1 MKLDEEILKGKQY
14 IDKLRLEYIE
24 NHTRFQERDELIAE
38 NNIEKR
44 DIKGYHGREIL
55 ELLQNAD
62 DAYQKSIDK
71 GEKPQCELKVTI
83 CYKGNVLTVTN
94 TGTCFDEAGIKA
106 IVQGNNS
113 PKSGKYIGNKGTG
126 FRSVLNW
133 AEKVRIFSGNY
144 NVEFSKEIAEKILEE
159 HKENPQIKKQIQK
172 NKNLYIPMLAV
183 PVYIENG
190 RYNDTTTIEV
200 VIDSMKLNDDFSVS
214 RQIENIDLRILLFL
228 PNISQIEIIT
238 DDNCIV
244 YRRNNNQGVAESI
257 TLEKIVDE
265 NVEMQEEFYL
275 YRKVITNAIE
285 EDEVLKDIQLSIAV
299 PLDMDTFMSR
309 YIYSYFPL
317 LDTESPFNCVLHASY
332 ALGDHRN
339 TVNVS
344 KENKKIIEEQLLFL
358 VEVANQF
365 VDKEQY
371 DIAYNL
377 LIPTNFSSNKWR
389 FTSPFA
395 KFELEDYY
403 LEILSE
409 QKIFRTVNDENIS
422 VKDKPKMI
430 SGNYPEFFRD
440 KGFEGLLNSLLDN
453 RMISLI
459 EILAKRK
466 EIDLYFE
473 ERELL
478 QIINSLSNDW
488 DIKKQVE
495 TFVWWNTR
503 YRKSIPNLLKTQE
516 DKWLKYQE
524 ECYFLIGDF
533 DEKGLPSWVKI
544 PALHKEYQ
552 QELFNMAEGVQEVIN
567 VRERDKEPQISRI
580 ICQNNIFPTINFKYR
595 DRSNIISTVNSS
607 VDTYN
612 KAIDFVKWLWG
623 NYRKEIDWNP
633 PGRTEGTRFK
643 YNFPNAR
650 DKSTQD
656 GEKLFW
662 GLQYNNFLAEK
673 LFDNSFGQFPQIEV
687 FNISVEESAAF
698 QEFISK
704 FGVRKYPVIEV
715 QNVYPLDSY
724 SNEYEN
730 EIKLHGDI
738 GCSTTVTCR
747 YRLPYIKN
755 LVDLLRKLSTRE
767 IVEWIIKDSELYV
780 CLSSPFYF
788 QNAKISYYGSRQQVE
803 RYYWDKIKNYILEV
817 FNEVRWIEIDG
828 KRYSPRQILQN
839 FRSRNN
845 QRFVGIVPVIGI
857 EMLEKIA
864 EELHVDIGVVQEIF
878 NKFSFGDKITD
889 LSSEDFYGLMLRL
902 PELDFS
908 RSAELSKAIYRII
921 EQPAFSR
928 KFENSDSKNRF
939 FVEGKILVKYKGQLQ
954 YVLAKNAYLP
964 SSKIISKKNV
974 PIVEKGQRTNNR
986 NFVTLFGCQEYTKEY
1001 TVDPGSVSISDA
1013 NSSFQQYY
1021 QDFKKYAR
1029 AYAEN
1034 NDNIEKY
1041 GKNLNINLVNRIT
1054 ILEVG
1059 NRITIDEEYMCIRDT
1074 MTNWYITVFD
1084 KEFDVNTVSEIIENI
1099 YTNIANTPG
1108 FEASKLGELF
1118 RTKDN
1123 SNREFLII
1131 KDFGSLSVI
1140 EDAFYQNEIR
1150 NNFIK
1155 VLKIIAPTYEID
1167 KILIDFENFFSIK
1180 NGACIIS
1187 LFREIGTD
1195 VEEFRNKGFV
1205 YNLDLLPYYCE
1216 VLKNFLQT
1224 EKRRFKDYLFTRAKS
1239 DDKLQKDF
1247 VSTVYR
1253 FEQFSITK
1261 YINSVMFSVEDKVVE
1276 TFGEW
1281 KTSEDVFSADD
1292 EYVKNYEKMNP
1303 QKLYEDEISNDVN
1316 AQQMIYFG
1324 KEKAFNEWLDL
1335 HKRLEER
1342 NNMPENPYS
1351 RYIGV
1356 IPKVNEVS
1364 YHQGASTTGG
1374 ANTGNRN
1381 NKSTGT
1387 YTQSHD
1393 EKRNRNKK
1401 ILGNKGELLVYNLLC
1416 KRVGKEKVFPRSEAF
1431 IELGIIKPGQ
1441 AVSGGYDI
1449 SYYGED
1455 GIEYFVEVKTGDG
1468 KSFIISPGE
1477 LQYAK
1482 DNAEK
1487 YKLIIVY
1494 DVDAEEP
1501 KCMEL
1506 PMRFWE
1512 DSKFRKREI
1521 VERIEFEF

>member
-14 IDKLRLEYIE
+14 IDKLRREYIE
-24 NHTRFQERDELIAE
+24 NHTRSQERDELIAE

-214 RQIENIDLRILLFL
+214 RQIENIDPRILLFL

-453 RMISLI
+453 RIISLI
-459 EILAKRK
+459 EILAKRE

-473 ERELL
+473 ENELL
-478 QIINSLSNDW
+478 HIINSRSNDW
-488 DIKKQVE
+488 DIKKHVE

-516 DKWLKYQE
+516 GKWLKYQE

-552 QELFNMAEGVQEVIN
+552 QELFNRAEGLQEVISI
-567 VRERDKEPQISRI
+567 RERDKEPQISRI

-623 NYRKEIDWNP
+623 NYRKEVDWNP
-633 PGRTEGTRFK
+633 PGRTEGAGFK
-643 YNFPNAR
+643 YIFPNMR
-650 DKSTQD
+650 DKSIQD
-656 GEKLFW
+656 SEKLYW
-662 GLQYNNFLAEK
+662 GSNYDNYLAEK
-673 LFDNSFGQFPQIEV
+673 LFDNTFAPFPSKDIFNVDIEDTV
-687 FNISVEESAAF
+687 AF
-698 QEFISK
+698 QEFVSK
-704 FGVRKYPVIEV
+704 FGVKRYPKIEM
-715 QNVYPLDSY
+715 QEVYPLDEY

-902 PELDFS
+902 QELDFS

-939 FVEGKILVKYKGQLQ
+939 FVDGKILVKYKGQLQ

-964 SSKIISKKNV
+964 SSKIISKMNV

-1001 TVDPGSVSISDA
+1001 TVDSGSVSISDA

-1021 QDFKKYAR
+1021 QEFKKYAR
-1029 AYAEN
+1029 AYGEN

-1041 GKNLNINLVNRIT
+1041 GKNLNITLVNRIA

-1059 NRITIDEEYMCIRDT
+1059 NRGTIDEEYMCIRDT
-1074 MTNWYITVFD
+1074 ITNWYITVFD

-1123 SNREFLII
+1123 SNREFLIR

-1140 EDAFYQNEIR
+1140 EDASYQNEIR

-1167 KILIDFENFFSIK
+1167 KITIDFENFFSNK
-1180 NGACIIS
+1180 NGACIIN
-1187 LFREIGTD
+1187 LFKEIETD
-1195 VEEFRNKGFV
+1195 IEEFRNKGFV
-1205 YNLDLLPYYCE
+1205 YNLDLVPYFCE
-1216 VLKNFLQT
+1216 VLKDFLQT
-1224 EKRRFKDYLFTRAKS
+1224 EKRRFKDYLFTRAKL

-1253 FEQFSITK
+1253 FEQFSISE
-1261 YINSVMFSVEDKVVE
+1261 YINSVMFSVENKVVE
-1276 TFGEW
+1276 KFGEW
-1281 KTSEDVFSADD
+1281 RTV
-1292 EYVKNYEKMNP
+1292 
-1303 QKLYEDEISNDVN
+1303 
-1316 AQQMIYFG
+1316 
-1324 KEKAFNEWLDL
+1324 
-1335 HKRLEER
+1335 
-1342 NNMPENPYS
+1342 
-1351 RYIGV
+1351 
-1356 IPKVNEVS
+1356 
-1364 YHQGASTTGG
+1364 
-1374 ANTGNRN
+1374 
-1381 NKSTGT
+1381 
-1387 YTQSHD
+1387 
-1393 EKRNRNKK
+1393 
-1401 ILGNKGELLVYNLLC
+1401 
-1416 KRVGKEKVFPRSEAF
+1416 
-1431 IELGIIKPGQ
+1431 
-1441 AVSGGYDI
+1441 
-1449 SYYGED
+1449 
-1455 GIEYFVEVKTGDG
+1455 
-1468 KSFIISPGE
+1468 
-1477 LQYAK
+1477 
-1482 DNAEK
+1482 
-1487 YKLIIVY
+1487 
-1494 DVDAEEP
+1494 
-1501 KCMEL
+1501 
-1506 PMRFWE
+1506 
-1512 DSKFRKREI
+1512 
-1521 VERIEFEF
+1521 

>member
-633 PGRTEGTRFK
+633 PGRTEGTRF
-643 YNFPNAR
+643 
-650 DKSTQD
+650 
-656 GEKLFW
+656 
-662 GLQYNNFLAEK
+662 
-673 LFDNSFGQFPQIEV
+673 I
-687 FNISVEESAAF
+687 
-698 QEFISK
+698 
-704 FGVRKYPVIEV
+704 
-715 QNVYPLDSY
+715 
-724 SNEYEN
+724 
-730 EIKLHGDI
+730 
-738 GCSTTVTCR
+738 
-747 YRLPYIKN
+747 
-755 LVDLLRKLSTRE
+755 
-767 IVEWIIKDSELYV
+767 
-780 CLSSPFYF
+780 
-788 QNAKISYYGSRQQVE
+788 
-803 RYYWDKIKNYILEV
+803 
-817 FNEVRWIEIDG
+817 
-828 KRYSPRQILQN
+828 
-839 FRSRNN
+839 
-845 QRFVGIVPVIGI
+845 
-857 EMLEKIA
+857 
-864 EELHVDIGVVQEIF
+864 
-878 NKFSFGDKITD
+878 
-889 LSSEDFYGLMLRL
+889 
-902 PELDFS
+902 
-908 RSAELSKAIYRII
+908 
-921 EQPAFSR
+921 
-928 KFENSDSKNRF
+928 
-939 FVEGKILVKYKGQLQ
+939 
-954 YVLAKNAYLP
+954 
-964 SSKIISKKNV
+964 
-974 PIVEKGQRTNNR
+974 
-986 NFVTLFGCQEYTKEY
+986 
-1001 TVDPGSVSISDA
+1001 
-1013 NSSFQQYY
+1013 
-1021 QDFKKYAR
+1021 
-1029 AYAEN
+1029 
-1034 NDNIEKY
+1034 
-1041 GKNLNINLVNRIT
+1041 
-1054 ILEVG
+1054 
-1059 NRITIDEEYMCIRDT
+1059 
-1074 MTNWYITVFD
+1074 
-1084 KEFDVNTVSEIIENI
+1084 
-1099 YTNIANTPG
+1099 
-1108 FEASKLGELF
+1108 
-1118 RTKDN
+1118 
-1123 SNREFLII
+1123 
-1131 KDFGSLSVI
+1131 
-1140 EDAFYQNEIR
+1140 
-1150 NNFIK
+1150 
-1155 VLKIIAPTYEID
+1155 
-1167 KILIDFENFFSIK
+1167 
-1180 NGACIIS
+1180 
-1187 LFREIGTD
+1187 
-1195 VEEFRNKGFV
+1195 
-1205 YNLDLLPYYCE
+1205 
-1216 VLKNFLQT
+1216 
-1224 EKRRFKDYLFTRAKS
+1224 
-1239 DDKLQKDF
+1239 
-1247 VSTVYR
+1247 
-1253 FEQFSITK
+1253 
-1261 YINSVMFSVEDKVVE
+1261 
-1276 TFGEW
+1276 
-1281 KTSEDVFSADD
+1281 
-1292 EYVKNYEKMNP
+1292 
-1303 QKLYEDEISNDVN
+1303 
-1316 AQQMIYFG
+1316 
-1324 KEKAFNEWLDL
+1324 
-1335 HKRLEER
+1335 
-1342 NNMPENPYS
+1342 
-1351 RYIGV
+1351 
-1356 IPKVNEVS
+1356 
-1364 YHQGASTTGG
+1364 
-1374 ANTGNRN
+1374 
-1381 NKSTGT
+1381 
-1387 YTQSHD
+1387 
-1393 EKRNRNKK
+1393 
-1401 ILGNKGELLVYNLLC
+1401 
-1416 KRVGKEKVFPRSEAF
+1416 
-1431 IELGIIKPGQ
+1431 
-1441 AVSGGYDI
+1441 
-1449 SYYGED
+1449 
-1455 GIEYFVEVKTGDG
+1455 
-1468 KSFIISPGE
+1468 
-1477 LQYAK
+1477 
-1482 DNAEK
+1482 
-1487 YKLIIVY
+1487 
-1494 DVDAEEP
+1494 
-1501 KCMEL
+1501 
-1506 PMRFWE
+1506 
-1512 DSKFRKREI
+1512 
-1521 VERIEFEF
+1521 

>member
-14 IDKLRLEYIE
+14 IDKLRREYIE

-430 SGNYPEFFRD
+430 NGNYPEFFRD

-473 ERELL
+473 EKELL

-633 PGRTEGTRFK
+633 PGRTEGAGFK
-643 YNFPNAR
+643 YNFPNMR
-650 DKSTQD
+650 DKSIQD
-656 GEKLFW
+656 SEKLYW
-662 GLQYNNFLAEK
+662 GLNYDNFLAEK
-673 LFDNSFGQFPQIEV
+673 LFDNTFGPFPSKDI
-687 FNISVEESAAF
+687 FNVDIADVVAF

-704 FGVRKYPVIEV
+704 FGVKKYPKIEI
-715 QNVYPLDSY
+715 QEVYPLDGY
-724 SNEYEN
+724 SNECEK
-730 EIKLHGDI
+730 EIRLHGDL
-738 GCSTTVTCR
+738 GASTYFSCR

-755 LVDLLRKLSTRE
+755 LEDLLRKLSTLE
-767 IVEWIIKDSELYV
+767 IVEWIIRDQQIYAYL
-780 CLSSPFYF
+780 CNPFYF
-788 QNAKISYYGSRQQVE
+788 SDAKITYCGNLQQYYRE
-803 RYYWDKIKNYILEV
+803 YYDRIKNYILEV
-817 FNEVRWIEIDG
+817 FNEVRWIEING
-828 KRYSPRQILQN
+828 RKYSPRQIVQN
-839 FRSRNN
+839 FKTRNN
-845 QRFVGIVPVIGI
+845 QKFADVVPVINI
-857 EMLEKIA
+857 EMLEKITVS
-864 EELHVDIGVVQEIF
+864 LNVDFNQILDVF

-889 LSSEDFYGLMLRL
+889 LSSEDFYNLMLRL

-908 RSAELSKAIYRII
+908 HSTELSKAIYRII
-921 EQPAFSR
+921 EQPAFS
-928 KFENSDSKNRF
+928 KNFENSDSKNKF
-939 FVEGKILVKYKGQLQ
+939 FAEGKILVKFKGQLQ

-964 SSKIISKKNV
+964 SSKIISKKNL

-1001 TVDPGSVSISDA
+1001 SVDSGSVSISGA

-1021 QDFKKYAR
+1021 QEFKKYAR

-1041 GKNLNINLVNRIT
+1041 GKNLNITLVNRIV

-1059 NRITIDEEYMCIRDT
+1059 NRVTIDEEYMCIRDT
-1074 MTNWYITVFD
+1074 MTNWYITVFG

-1118 RTKDN
+1118 RTKDS
-1123 SNREFLII
+1123 SNREFLIK

-1140 EDAFYQNEIR
+1140 EDASYQNEIR

-1167 KILIDFENFFSIK
+1167 KITIDFENFFSNK

-1187 LFREIGTD
+1187 LFKEIETD
-1195 VEEFRNKGFV
+1195 IEEFRNKGFV
-1205 YNLDLLPYYCE
+1205 YNLDLLPYFCE
-1216 VLKNFLQT
+1216 VLKNFLQM
-1224 EKRRFKDYLFTRAKS
+1224 EKRRFKDYLFTRAKL

-1253 FEQFSITK
+1253 FEQFSIPE

-1281 KTSEDVFSADD
+1281 RTSENVFSADD

-1324 KEKAFNEWLDL
+1324 KEKAFNEWVES
-1335 HKRLEER
+1335 HKKLEER
-1342 NNMPENPYS
+1342 NNMSENPYS
-1351 RYIGV
+1351 RYIEV
-1356 IPKVNEVS
+1356 VPKVNEVS
-1364 YHQGASTTGG
+1364 YHQGTNDTGG

-1416 KRVGKEKVFPRSEAF
+1416 KRVGKENVFPRSEAF
-1431 IELGIIKPGQ
+1431 VELGIIKPGQ

>member
-1 MKLDEEILKGKQY
+1 M
-14 IDKLRLEYIE
+14 
-24 NHTRFQERDELIAE
+24 
-38 NNIEKR
+38 
-44 DIKGYHGREIL
+44 
-55 ELLQNAD
+55 
-62 DAYQKSIDK
+62 
-71 GEKPQCELKVTI
+71 
-83 CYKGNVLTVTN
+83 
-94 TGTCFDEAGIKA
+94 
-106 IVQGNNS
+106 
-113 PKSGKYIGNKGTG
+113 
-126 FRSVLNW
+126 
-133 AEKVRIFSGNY
+133 
-144 NVEFSKEIAEKILEE
+144 
-159 HKENPQIKKQIQK
+159 
-172 NKNLYIPMLAV
+172 
-183 PVYIENG
+183 
-190 RYNDTTTIEV
+190 
-200 VIDSMKLNDDFSVS
+200 
-214 RQIENIDLRILLFL
+214 
-228 PNISQIEIIT
+228 
-238 DDNCIV
+238 
-244 YRRNNNQGVAESI
+244 
-257 TLEKIVDE
+257 
-265 NVEMQEEFYL
+265 
-275 YRKVITNAIE
+275 
-285 EDEVLKDIQLSIAV
+285 
-299 PLDMDTFMSR
+299 
-309 YIYSYFPL
+309 
-317 LDTESPFNCVLHASY
+317 
-332 ALGDHRN
+332 
-339 TVNVS
+339 
-344 KENKKIIEEQLLFL
+344 
-358 VEVANQF
+358 
-365 VDKEQY
+365 
-371 DIAYNL
+371 
-377 LIPTNFSSNKWR
+377 
-389 FTSPFA
+389 
-395 KFELEDYY
+395 
-403 LEILSE
+403 
-409 QKIFRTVNDENIS
+409 
-422 VKDKPKMI
+422 
-430 SGNYPEFFRD
+430 
-440 KGFEGLLNSLLDN
+440 
-453 RMISLI
+453 
-459 EILAKRK
+459 
-466 EIDLYFE
+466 
-473 ERELL
+473 
-478 QIINSLSNDW
+478 
-488 DIKKQVE
+488 
-495 TFVWWNTR
+495 
-503 YRKSIPNLLKTQE
+503 
-516 DKWLKYQE
+516 
-524 ECYFLIGDF
+524 
-533 DEKGLPSWVKI
+533 
-544 PALHKEYQ
+544 
-552 QELFNMAEGVQEVIN
+552 
-567 VRERDKEPQISRI
+567 
-580 ICQNNIFPTINFKYR
+580 
-595 DRSNIISTVNSS
+595 
-607 VDTYN
+607 
-612 KAIDFVKWLWG
+612 
-623 NYRKEIDWNP
+623 
-633 PGRTEGTRFK
+633 
-643 YNFPNAR
+643 
-650 DKSTQD
+650 
-656 GEKLFW
+656 
-662 GLQYNNFLAEK
+662 
-673 LFDNSFGQFPQIEV
+673 
-687 FNISVEESAAF
+687 
-698 QEFISK
+698 
-704 FGVRKYPVIEV
+704 
-715 QNVYPLDSY
+715 
-724 SNEYEN
+724 
-730 EIKLHGDI
+730 
-738 GCSTTVTCR
+738 
-747 YRLPYIKN
+747 
-755 LVDLLRKLSTRE
+755 
-767 IVEWIIKDSELYV
+767 
-780 CLSSPFYF
+780 
-788 QNAKISYYGSRQQVE
+788 
-803 RYYWDKIKNYILEV
+803 
-817 FNEVRWIEIDG
+817 
-828 KRYSPRQILQN
+828 
-839 FRSRNN
+839 
-845 QRFVGIVPVIGI
+845 
-857 EMLEKIA
+857 
-864 EELHVDIGVVQEIF
+864 
-878 NKFSFGDKITD
+878 
-889 LSSEDFYGLMLRL
+889 
-902 PELDFS
+902 
-908 RSAELSKAIYRII
+908 
-921 EQPAFSR
+921 
-928 KFENSDSKNRF
+928 
-939 FVEGKILVKYKGQLQ
+939 
-954 YVLAKNAYLP
+954 
-964 SSKIISKKNV
+964 
-974 PIVEKGQRTNNR
+974 
-986 NFVTLFGCQEYTKEY
+986 
-1001 TVDPGSVSISDA
+1001 
-1013 NSSFQQYY
+1013 
-1021 QDFKKYAR
+1021 
-1029 AYAEN
+1029 
-1034 NDNIEKY
+1034 
-1041 GKNLNINLVNRIT
+1041 NRIT

-1281 KTSEDVFSADD
+1281 RTSEDVFSADD

-1335 HKRLEER
+1335 HKRLEEK

-1416 KRVGKEKVFPRSEAF
+1416 KRVGKENVFPRSEAF

-1449 SYYGED
+1449 SYYGEN

-1494 DVDAEEP
+1494 DVDAEKP